1 MDPVHPHVPRSR
13 RPPLL
18 LVRAQDASG
27 ARHGAKRL
35 HPGVTAKRVG
45 QGASVRRPS
54 GGRRH
59 IILTVASSL
68 CRLTQPQLAFPSSVV
83 FPARIVTFRLCRASF
98 PARARSPSH
107 ARVA

>member
-1 MDPVHPHVPRSR
+1 MDPV
-13 RPPLL
+13 RPPAPARRLFCHH
-18 LVRAQDASG
+18 RAEDASG
-27 ARHGAKRL
+27 VRPAAEGL
-35 HPGVTAKRVG
+35 HPNAIAKHVD

-59 IILTVASSL
+59 IILTVVSSL

-98 PARARSPSH
+98 PARARSASH